1 MQNNANSNHARN
13 AILNKISS
21 HLGHDNRAQR
31 SESAQKRLYENPNHL
46 IPKIGLLK
54 TKKQRIDRFT
64 EQAEKVDANIY
75 NIKKINDLPKLSANI
90 MAQYNID
97 QKMQCAPHTLLKKLK
112 WEKHITEFDYGSAN
126 EEDIFSLSVAYAGV
140 SETGTLAFLTG
151 AESPKSLIFLA
162 QHHLVLLPTSK
173 LYANYEQVFAAMR
186 KDYDSTNRMMSDKM
200 PRSLNFV
207 TGPSRTADI
216 EQTLTLGAH
225 GPLSLHIILYDD

>member
-1 MQNNANSNHARN
+1 MTNNARN
-13 AILNKISS
+13 AILKKISS
-21 HLGHDNRAQR
+21 HLGDNKRAQR
-31 SESAQKRLYENPNHL
+31 IEAVRQRIYETPAHF

-54 TKKQRIDRFT
+54 TKKQRIARFS

-75 NIKKINDLPKLSANI
+75 AIKKINDLPMISAKI
-90 MAQYNID
+90 MAQYNIS
-97 QKMQCAPHTLLKKLK
+97 QKMKCAPHELLKKCA
-112 WEKHITEFDYGSAN
+112 WEKHISEFNYGAAS
-126 EEDIFSLSVAYAGV
+126 EEDVFSLSVAYAGV

-173 LYANYEQVFAAMR
+173 LFANYEQVFTAMR
-186 KDYDSTNRMMSDKM
+186 ADYDCENRMVSDKI